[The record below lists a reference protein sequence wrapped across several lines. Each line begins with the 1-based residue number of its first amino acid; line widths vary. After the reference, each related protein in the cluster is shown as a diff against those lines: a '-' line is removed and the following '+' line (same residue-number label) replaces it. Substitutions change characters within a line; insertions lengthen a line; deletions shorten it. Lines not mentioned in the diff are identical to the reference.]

1 MKNYRIIYRI
11 TDTEQSSLLSAAAL
25 KILQELKLIFGIILQ
40 WTSMEKQPSAEGN

>member
-25 KILQELKLIFGIILQ
+25 KILQELKLIFGIILP
-40 WTSMEKQPSAEGN
+40 MDIHGKAAKC